1 MSAQGVAIVSVGMIS
16 AVGIGAQQTASSVRA
31 GISRFCETSIYDRRF
46 QPFTMSLVPD
56 ECLPPLEQSLEETVG
71 LTARQ
76 ARMLR
81 LASPALG
88 EALAGVADVGQIPI
102 LVGTPEAF
110 PNRADPAGKKF
121 LEQLATQSGLKFNL
135 ALSKMFPNG
144 RAAGLLALREALA
157 RMQSGE
163 HASVIVGGVDT
174 YLDLYLLGTLDMEG
188 RILAKGVMDGFV
200 PGEGAAF
207 LLLSTANKAASNKKP
222 ISWIAGVA
230 TGLEMGH
237 RYSGEP
243 YRGDGLA
250 STMQELFAAIPS
262 VKDNVQ
268 TVLASFNGENF
279 WSKEWGVAYLRSK
292 ERFQE
297 NVRIE
302 HPADCFGD
310 PGAALG
316 PLMLG
321 LGAVGMQKGYLD
333 GPCLVWCSSDRQ
345 ERGAALIHM
354 N

>member
-1 MSAQGVAIVSVGMIS
+1 MSLGMMS

-46 QPFTMSLVPD
+46 QPFTMALVPD
-56 ECLPPLEQSLEETVG
+56 DCLPPLERSLEETIG

-81 LASPALG
+81 LAAPALS
-88 EALAGVADVGQIPI
+88 EALRGVPNVGEIPI
-102 LVGTPEAF
+102 LVGTPDAL
-110 PNRADPAGKKF
+110 PGRADPAGDKF
-121 LEQLATQSGLKFNL
+121 LEQLIVQSGLKFDL
-135 ALSKMFPNG
+135 KRSKMFPNG
-144 RAAGLLALREALA
+144 RAAGLLALQEALA
-157 RMQSGE
+157 RLQSGE
-163 HASVIVGGVDT
+163 ESSVIVGGVDT

-207 LLLSTANKAASNKKP
+207 LLLTAPNKSTSDQGQ
-222 ISWIAGVA
+222 ISRIAGAA
-230 TGLEMGH
+230 TGVEKGH
-237 RYSGEP
+237 RYSEEP

-250 STMQELFAAIPS
+250 STIQDLFAAIPS
-262 VKDNVQ
+262 MKDNVQ
-268 TVLASFNGENF
+268 TVLVGFNGENF
-279 WSKEWGVAYLRSK
+279 WAKEWGVAYLRSK
-292 ERFQE
+292 ERFHE

-310 PGAALG
+310 AGAAMG
-316 PLMLG
+316 PLLLG
-321 LGAVGMQKGYLD
+321 LGAVGMQKGYVE
-333 GPCLVWCSSDRQ
+333 GPCLVWCSSDRE

>member
-1 MSAQGVAIVSVGMIS
+1 MSAQGAAIVSLGMMS

-46 QPFTMSLVPD
+46 QPFTMALVSD
-56 ECLPPLEQSLEETVG
+56 ECLPPLERSLVETNG

-81 LASPALG
+81 LAAPALSETLRGVSNVG
-88 EALAGVADVGQIPI
+88 EIPV
-102 LVGTPEAF
+102 LVGTPEAL
-110 PNRADPAGKKF
+110 PGRTDPAGEKF
-121 LEQLATQSGLKFNL
+121 LERLIVQSGLKFNL
-135 ALSKMFPNG
+135 GRSKMFPNG
-144 RAAGLLALREALA
+144 RAAGLLALQEALV
-157 RMQSGE
+157 RLQSGE
-163 HASVIVGGVDT
+163 DGHVIVGGVDT

-207 LLLSTANKAASNKKP
+207 LLLSTGKKVV
-222 ISWIAGVA
+222 SAKTRSAWIAGTA
-230 TGLEMGH
+230 TGVEMGH
-237 RYSGEP
+237 RYSEES

-250 STMQELFAAIPS
+250 STVQELFAAIPS

-268 TVLASFNGENF
+268 TVFVGFNGENF
-279 WSKEWGVAYLRSK
+279 WAKEWGVAYLRSK

-310 PGAALG
+310 SGAAMG
-316 PLMLG
+316 PLLLG
-321 LGAVGMQKGYLD
+321 LGAIGMQKGYVE
-333 GPCLVWCSSDRQ
+333 GPCLVWCSSDRE

>member
-1 MSAQGVAIVSVGMIS
+1 MSAQGAAILSLGMIS

-135 ALSKMFPNG
+135 ARSKMFPHG

-157 RMQSGE
+157 RLQSGE
-163 HASVIVGGVDT
+163 NSSVIVGGVDT

-207 LLLSTANKAASNKKP
+207 LLLTAPYKSTSDQGQ
-222 ISWIAGVA
+222 ISRIAGAA
-230 TGLEMGH
+230 TGVEKGH
-237 RYSGEP
+237 RYSEEP

-250 STMQELFAAIPS
+250 STIQELFAAIPS

-268 TVLASFNGENF
+268 TVLAGFNGENF